1 MIKRERYL
9 EQIRPFYDSDLI
21 KIISGIKG
29 CGKSIILKQIHEE
42 ISKTSSNTIMLDFED
57 LSVQSEITNAK
68 KLVSYIESNR
78 KGSGLCYI
86 FLDEIQ
92 KLTGWNIACQTLRL
106 RKCSVFISG
115 SNSKLLSK
123 EFTKELSGRY
133 VSFRIRPFVYKEL
146 LEYARILNYPIDIN
160 DYITWGG
167 FPKRIE
173 YPQLQTQK
181 IYLND

>member
-123 EFTKELSGRY
+123 
-133 VSFRIRPFVYKEL
+133 
-146 LEYARILNYPIDIN
+146 
-160 DYITWGG
+160 
-167 FPKRIE
+167 
-173 YPQLQTQK
+173 
-181 IYLND
+181 